1 MTLYYYKF
9 YVLMQGQGLYTR
21 MDLDKFYPL
30 VYGEDIAS
38 NDADESSAGYNSAFL
53 YFLAILNIT
62 K

>member
-1 MTLYYYKF
+1 
-9 YVLMQGQGLYTR
+9 MQGQGLFTR

-38 NDADESSAGYNSAFL
+38 NDADGSGAGYNSAFL
-53 YFLAILNIT
+53 YFLAVLNIT